1 MEEKKQ
7 LYKTCIVDFP
17 RGKSHIC
24 RGGVFYYMFIANFP
38 VGNSTLKKKYHFS
51 GGGGLLQREKPLA
64 GGNNAIHSVTL

>member
-38 VGNSTLKKKYHFS
+38 VGNSTLKKKIPFFR
-51 GGGGLLQREKPLA
+51 GWGITTERKA
-64 GGNNAIHSVTL
+64 TRWR